1 MFFRPERYDAVVL
14 DTARGELR
22 VSATSRWQKELYRRV
37 FGRRLFG
44 TEAFFP
50 SGDKYTLAPLIED
63 GPAALACFDVPGL
76 LSVTLVRLEYTEPS
90 RRGTGTAKWAD
101 DLFAAMREEA
111 WRVPDGAR
119 LTKAGFQA
127 RLAGTRSPRSV
138 TISPP
143 NIAKYTLD
151 CDGMASRRNG
161 RPTRQ
166 WDLLRSFAAGYG
178 SLDWSSRQAD
188 RSHQKQKELLSKRLR
203 FVFRI
208 DEDPF
213 DLSGN
218 GWRTRFALQPD
229 A

>member
-151 CDGMASRRNG
+151 CDGMLVEEWLEKRGFVTSTGINVG
-161 RPTRQ
+161 DDHVETEP
-166 WDLLRSFAAGYG
+166 LLACA
-178 SLDWSSRQAD
+178 
-188 RSHQKQKELLSKRLR
+188 
-203 FVFRI
+203 
-208 DEDPF
+208 
-213 DLSGN
+213 
-218 GWRTRFALQPD
+218 
-229 A
+229 